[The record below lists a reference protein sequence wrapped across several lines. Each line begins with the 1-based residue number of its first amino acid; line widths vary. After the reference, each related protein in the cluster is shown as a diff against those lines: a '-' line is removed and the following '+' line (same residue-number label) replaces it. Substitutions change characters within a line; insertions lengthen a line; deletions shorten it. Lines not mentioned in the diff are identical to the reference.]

1 VSEYISF
8 LSSDELGGRGGK
20 VSEQR
25 TKSIPFY
32 KNRFLDQPLVND
44 LKKQGSEC
52 LWINSRNQQRYEQNQ
67 SFTSNSINMVGSL
80 RALVMSPFQKDMEH
94 HKISVL
100 NPYHILQDSQDPVFV
115 VDPLMLNDIITVGDF
130 KKLSNYGVIYLFT
143 HGGRNPSTKEP
154 SIVLS
159 ERVTLLKRLKY
170 LALYRDSVVTTTPVL
185 MEFSGSTITFKPHD
199 RIFAITPEFIR
210 EHVSNLPN
218 TLVFTSMCYGMNSD
232 ALGQA
237 FINAGAGA
245 FVGYNSETGT
255 KYAASIANSVF
266 VDLVSGSTL
275 EEAVDAAIDKIGKY
289 QIFAVGDYK
298 IYSYPKIC
306 CSEKSKQLKFGTP
319 SIMDGGFE
327 NAFDYWET
335 NYGDVRLVQALANF
349 TPPEGSFMAL
359 ISSGLGTQV
368 DSDAAIFQ
376 RFKVPITAT
385 RLKFMY
391 NVISEEPSE
400 FVGSTFDDRFEVTIT
415 DSNNTVTQ
423 VVYESINTSSWISLP
438 GGQSDGGIFNGGDG
452 TAFHTEWKNVSFDIS
467 LFAGQYITLK
477 LRTWDVGDSAFDT
490 AALIDR
496 VLVE

>member
-1 VSEYISF
+1 
-8 LSSDELGGRGGK
+8 
-20 VSEQR
+20 
-25 TKSIPFY
+25 
-32 KNRFLDQPLVND
+32 
-44 LKKQGSEC
+44 
-52 LWINSRNQQRYEQNQ
+52 
-67 SFTSNSINMVGSL
+67 
-80 RALVMSPFQKDMEH
+80 
-94 HKISVL
+94 
-100 NPYHILQDSQDPVFV
+100 
-115 VDPLMLNDIITVGDF
+115 
-130 KKLSNYGVIYLFT
+130 
-143 HGGRNPSTKEP
+143 
-154 SIVLS
+154 
-159 ERVTLLKRLKY
+159 
-170 LALYRDSVVTTTPVL
+170 
-185 MEFSGSTITFKPHD
+185 
-199 RIFAITPEFIR
+199 
-210 EHVSNLPN
+210 
-218 TLVFTSMCYGMNSD
+218 
-232 ALGQA
+232 
-237 FINAGAGA
+237 
-245 FVGYNSETGT
+245 
-255 KYAASIANSVF
+255 
-266 VDLVSGSTL
+266 
-275 EEAVDAAIDKIGKY
+275 
-289 QIFAVGDYK
+289 
-298 IYSYPKIC
+298 
-306 CSEKSKQLKFGTP
+306 
-319 SIMDGGFE
+319 MDGGFE